1 MKLSSR
7 QDKLKIMKNKTLGLT
22 LMWTLIVALF
32 VYFVVDEDFA
42 GLIILANWV
51 FVFIAGYRLINLKDK
66 K

>member
-7 QDKLKIMKNKTLGLT
+7 QDKLKTMKNKTLGLT
-22 LMWTLIVALF
+22 LMWTLIIALF
-32 VYFVVDEDFA
+32 AYFLVDEDFA

>member
-1 MKLSSR
+1 
-7 QDKLKIMKNKTLGLT
+7 
-22 LMWTLIVALF
+22 MWTLIVALF